1 MLETLILGYCVA
13 IVQTDK
19 MIKQLNKSLLP

>member
-1 MLETLILGYCVA
+1 MLETLIFGNHVA